1 MLGLVIDTRRDKV
14 LEDNA
19 VDDGMQECYL
29 CKETVLVGADYQ
41 VHLTTAHEEVH
52 VKSAVQKVEDD
63 VIEEEVLE
71 DDVIEEDVEEDV
83 IEEEVLEDDVIEDDV
98 IEDPVACY
106 LCGESVFL
114 GQDYK
119 VHLAAAHKLTKV
131 QIEQ

>member
-29 CKETVLVGADYQ
+29 CGETVLAGADYQ

-71 DDVIEEDVEEDV
+71 DDVIE
-83 IEEEVLEDDVIEDDV
+83 
-98 IEDPVACY
+98 DPVACY
-106 LCGESVFL
+106 LCGESVL
-114 GQDYK
+114 PGQDYK

>member
-19 VDDGMQECYL
+19 VDEGMQECYL

-83 IEEEVLEDDVIEDDV
+83 IEEESLEEDV

-106 LCGESVFL
+106 LCGESVL
-114 GQDYK
+114 PGQDYK

>member
-52 VKSAVQKVEDD
+52 VKSAVQEVEDD
-63 VIEEEVLE
+63 VIEDEVL
-71 DDVIEEDVEEDV
+71 D
-83 IEEEVLEDDVIEDDV
+83 DDV

-106 LCGESVFL
+106 LCGESVL
-114 GQDYK
+114 PGQDYK

>member
-71 DDVIEEDVEEDV
+71 EDVIEEDVNGQ
-83 IEEEVLEDDVIEDDV
+83 EVLEDDV

-106 LCGESVFL
+106 LCGESVL
-114 GQDYK
+114 PGQDYK

>member
-19 VDDGMQECYL
+19 VDNGMQECYL

-71 DDVIEEDVEEDV
+71 EDVIEEDVNGQ
-83 IEEEVLEDDVIEDDV
+83 EVLEDDV

-106 LCGESVFL
+106 LCGESVL
-114 GQDYK
+114 PGQDYK

>member
-29 CKETVLVGADYQ
+29 CGETVLVGADYQ

-71 DDVIEEDVEEDV
+71 EDVIEEDVNGQ
-83 IEEEVLEDDVIEDDV
+83 EVLEDDV

-106 LCGESVFL
+106 LCGESVL
-114 GQDYK
+114 PGQDYK

-131 QIEQ
+131 QTEQ

>member
-29 CKETVLVGADYQ
+29 CGETVLAGADYQ

-83 IEEEVLEDDVIEDDV
+83 IEEEVLEDDVIED
-98 IEDPVACY
+98 PVACY
-106 LCGESVFL
+106 LCGESVL
-114 GQDYK
+114 PGQDYK

>member
-29 CKETVLVGADYQ
+29 CKETVLAGADYQ

-71 DDVIEEDVEEDV
+71 EDVIEEDVNGQ
-83 IEEEVLEDDVIEDDV
+83 EVLEDDV

-106 LCGESVFL
+106 LCGESVL
-114 GQDYK
+114 PGQDYK

>member
-19 VDDGMQECYL
+19 VDEGMQECYL

-71 DDVIEEDVEEDV
+71 DDVIEEDV
-83 IEEEVLEDDVIEDDV
+83 

-106 LCGESVFL
+106 LCGESVL
-114 GQDYK
+114 PGQDYK

>member
-29 CKETVLVGADYQ
+29 CGETVLVGADYQ

-71 DDVIEEDVEEDV
+71 EDVIEEDVNGQ
-83 IEEEVLEDDVIEDDV
+83 EVLEDDV

-106 LCGESVFL
+106 LCGESVL
-114 GQDYK
+114 PGQDYK

>member
-71 DDVIEEDVEEDV
+71 EDVIEEDVNGQ
-83 IEEEVLEDDVIEDDV
+83 EVLEDDV

-106 LCGESVFL
+106 LCGESVL
-114 GQDYK
+114 PGQDYK

-131 QIEQ
+131 RIEQ

>member
-19 VDDGMQECYL
+19 VDEGMQECYL
-29 CKETVLVGADYQ
+29 CRETVLAGADYQ

-71 DDVIEEDVEEDV
+71 DDVIE
-83 IEEEVLEDDVIEDDV
+83 
-98 IEDPVACY
+98 DPVTCY
-106 LCGESVFL
+106 LCGESVL
-114 GQDYK
+114 PGQDYK

>member
-71 DDVIEEDVEEDV
+71 DDVIE
-83 IEEEVLEDDVIEDDV
+83 
-98 IEDPVACY
+98 DPVACY
-106 LCGESVFL
+106 LCGESVL
-114 GQDYK
+114 PGQDYK

>member
-29 CKETVLVGADYQ
+29 CKETVLAGADYQ

-71 DDVIEEDVEEDV
+71 EDVIEEDVIED
-83 IEEEVLEDDVIEDDV
+83 EVLDDDV

-106 LCGESVFL
+106 LCGESVL
-114 GQDYK
+114 PGQDYK

>member
-19 VDDGMQECYL
+19 VDEGMQECYL

-71 DDVIEEDVEEDV
+71 E
-83 IEEEVLEDDVIEDDV
+83 DV

-106 LCGESVFL
+106 LCGESVL
-114 GQDYK
+114 PGQDYK

>member
-63 VIEEEVLE
+63 VIEHEVLE
-71 DDVIEEDVEEDV
+71 DDV
-83 IEEEVLEDDVIEDDV
+83 IEEEVLEDDI

-106 LCGESVFL
+106 LCGESVL
-114 GQDYK
+114 PGQDYK

-131 QIEQ
+131 RIEQ

>member
-19 VDDGMQECYL
+19 VDEGMQECYL
-29 CKETVLVGADYQ
+29 CGETVLVGADYQ

-71 DDVIEEDVEEDV
+71 EDVIEEDVSGQ
-83 IEEEVLEDDVIEDDV
+83 EVLEDDV

-106 LCGESVFL
+106 LCSETVL
-114 GQDYK
+114 PGQDYK
-119 VHLAAAHKLTKV
+119 VHLAAAHRLTKV
-131 QIEQ
+131 QIE

>member
-63 VIEEEVLE
+63 VIEEEVL
-71 DDVIEEDVEEDV
+71 D
-83 IEEEVLEDDVIEDDV
+83 DDV

-106 LCGESVFL
+106 LCGESVL
-114 GQDYK
+114 PGQDYK

>member
-29 CKETVLVGADYQ
+29 CKETVLAGADYQ

-71 DDVIEEDVEEDV
+71 EDVIEEDVEEDV
-83 IEEEVLEDDVIEDDV
+83 IEEEVLEEDV

-106 LCGESVFL
+106 LCGESVL
-114 GQDYK
+114 PGQDYK

>member
-52 VKSAVQKVEDD
+52 VKSAVQVEDD

-71 DDVIEEDVEEDV
+71 E
-83 IEEEVLEDDVIEDDV
+83 DV

-106 LCGESVFL
+106 LCGESVL
-114 GQDYK
+114 PGQDYK

>member
-19 VDDGMQECYL
+19 VDEGMQECYL

-71 DDVIEEDVEEDV
+71 EDVIEEDVIEEDV
-83 IEEEVLEDDVIEDDV
+83 IEDEVLDDDV

-106 LCGESVFL
+106 LCGESVL
-114 GQDYK
+114 PGQDYK